1 MYTVMN
7 YHVSVYV
14 LSYRVCVCVCVFIPL
29 YTLYSV
35 HLISVISYDEACL
48 FYYRQVSVYVTHGSW
63 KPDA

>member
-1 MYTVMN
+1 MSLAT
-7 YHVSVYV
+7 
-14 LSYRVCVCVCVFIPL
+14 VCVCVCVFIPL